1 MLGSLG
7 KYRLDTRLGGG
18 GMAEVFLASTQGA
31 EGFSR
36 KVAIKRVLPGF
47 SDNPAF
53 AKMFIAE
60 AQISSRLVHPN
71 IVSVLD
77 FDRDAENRLFLVM
90 ELVEGRDLDALVSSG
105 LLPIPVVIFVIAE
118 ALRGLG
124 YAHDLPSG
132 ADVRGIIHRDVS
144 PHNVLLS
151 WEGAV
156 KVSDFG
162 IAKAKSATEATA
174 SVFIKGK
181 PAYMSPEQA
190 NGEALDGR
198 SDLFAVGI
206 MLWEMLLGRRLF
218 IGEDT
223 RATLA
228 AVLFGQIPR
237 PRSIRGDLP
246 KDLERVVMKLLERD
260 LPARYATAE
269 QAIHDL
275 LECADAPRNG
285 REALSSML
293 AERFPND
300 ARVRQSLVR
309 SRGGAASR
317 PQAPQA
323 TPQFAL
329 TQPDGS
335 PVAALHSLGAQM
347 SAPTGTIEQAPR
359 KNTALKA
366 IVIALVTIGSGV
378 GAFALVSSRARSG
391 AGSGAGSGSGVIA
404 AASAGSPGSA
414 SQGAG
419 SQSGGALATGS
430 QGPGPLATGSHDPGS
445 LAAGSQTGGSGAIP
459 SVAPDAA
466 PQVAAAPLD
475 AAPIAP
481 PPPVDAP
488 DAPVPTDAAKKG
500 ASPTQPA
507 HPVPKKYGRLVV
519 RAFPVLTVN
528 VDGKS
533 MGDSPVNLKL
543 TVGPHTVRLT
553 NAAINYSDKISV
565 VIVENQ
571 TETIERM
578 K

>member
-31 EGFSR
+31 EGFTR

-53 AKMFIAE
+53 ANMFIAE

-105 LLPIPVVIFVIAE
+105 LLPIPVAIFVISE

-132 ADVRGIIHRDVS
+132 ADVRGIVHRDVS

-174 SVFIKGK
+174 SEFIKGK

-190 NGEALDGR
+190 NGERLDGR
-198 SDLFAVGI
+198 SDLFAVGV
-206 MLWEMLLGRRLF
+206 MLWEMLVGRRLF

-223 RATLA
+223 RSTLA

-237 PRSIRGDLP
+237 PRSLRADVP

-275 LECADAPRNG
+275 LECANAPRNG
-285 REALSSML
+285 REALIGLL

-309 SRGGAASR
+309 SRGAAAGR
-317 PQAPQA
+317 AQTPQAS
-323 TPQFAL
+323 PQFAR
-329 TQPDGS
+329 TEPDRA
-335 PVAALHSLGAQM
+335 PAAALHSLGAQM
-347 SAPTGTIEQAPR
+347 SAPTGTMEQVPGGLTR
-359 KNTALKA
+359 LKLA
-366 IVIALVTIGSGV
+366 MIAGVTL
-378 GAFALVSSRARSG
+378 ASG
-391 AGSGAGSGSGVIA
+391 AATFLIVSASVSKAPTTVEARPVVAAVVVDAGVPAVTVAAIDAPAGPA
-404 AASAGSPGSA
+404 AA
-414 SQGAG
+414 
-419 SQSGGALATGS
+419 T
-430 QGPGPLATGSHDPGS
+430 D
-445 LAAGSQTGGSGAIP
+445 
-459 SVAPDAA
+459 APAA
-466 PQVAAAPLD
+466 PA
-475 AAPIAP
+475 
-481 PPPVDAP
+481 PVDAP
-488 DAPVPTDAAKKG
+488 KKD
-500 ASPTQPA
+500 ASPAQPA
-507 HPVPKKYGRLVV
+507 HPVAKKYGHLVV

-528 VDGKS
+528 VDGKL
-533 MGDSPVNLKL
+533 MGDVPVNLKL
-543 TVGPHTVRLT
+543 PIGTHTLRLT
-553 NAAINYSDKISV
+553 NAEIKYSEKLKV
-565 VIVENQ
+565 EIVENK
-571 TETIERM
+571 TFTVERM
-578 K
+578 QK